1 MRLLILATTKFAP
14 TYNEKLISQ
23 INYFNSFDNMK
34 ADIFI
39 DASLV
44 EIEKMLSTSQYD
56 LIYPTTVFDYS
67 NDGSSI
73 ISFNS
78 YLYKLLEYYNINYI
92 GSPLF
97 SHLLLNDKALTNL
110 ESGMGLPNQIV
121 TRQAWI
127 ANRKSVEKKLLTF
140 KLPAIVKPN
149 TLAASLG
156 IDESSIIW
164 NTDDFGKIIDQR
176 FQSFPH
182 LTEILIESYLN
193 DATEYTVS
201 ITGNTGRYLFNVSK
215 LKSKTQHHA
224 LHSYKSK
231 LTISEK
237 RDFTYVIE
245 DNRGVL
251 YELQKHTEQLFEQM
265 HLRDMARFDYLQ
277 DKNGKLYLI
286 DANSLPALSNNYL
299 YEYISTRRLRLEQLL
314 LLICLVAQ
322 KRIGLKI
329 NTKLLE
335 EYPVEIVRALF

>member
-1 MRLLILATTKFAP
+1 MEWDCR
-14 TYNEKLISQ
+14 YH
-23 INYFNSFDNMK
+23 
-34 ADIFI
+34 
-39 DASLV
+39 
-44 EIEKMLSTSQYD
+44 
-56 LIYPTTVFDYS
+56 
-67 NDGSSI
+67 G
-73 ISFNS
+73 
-78 YLYKLLEYYNINYI
+78 
-92 GSPLF
+92 
-97 SHLLLNDKALTNL
+97 
-110 ESGMGLPNQIV
+110 
-121 TRQAWI
+121 RQAWI

-224 LHSYKSK
+224 LHSYNSK

-251 YELQKHTEQLFEQM
+251 YDCIKMELNLNLYPEYWDILPLKRPVYTHLHQL
-265 HLRDMARFDYLQ
+265 
-277 DKNGKLYLI
+277 K
-286 DANSLPALSNNYL
+286 
-299 YEYISTRRLRLEQLL
+299 
-314 LLICLVAQ
+314 C
-322 KRIGLKI
+322 
-329 NTKLLE
+329 
-335 EYPVEIVRALF
+335 

>member
-1 MRLLILATTKFAP
+1 MLIE
-14 TYNEKLISQ
+14 N
-23 INYFNSFDNMK
+23 
-34 ADIFI
+34 
-39 DASLV
+39 
-44 EIEKMLSTSQYD
+44 LS
-56 LIYPTTVFDYS
+56 
-67 NDGSSI
+67 
-73 ISFNS
+73 
-78 YLYKLLEYYNINYI
+78 
-92 GSPLF
+92 
-97 SHLLLNDKALTNL
+97 
-110 ESGMGLPNQIV
+110 
-121 TRQAWI
+121 
-127 ANRKSVEKKLLTF
+127 EKKLLTF

-224 LHSYKSK
+224 LHSYNSK

-335 EYPVEIVRALF
+335 EYPVEIVRALFKQDPDNSIIHQCFFEVFALQENINDQLH

>member
-215 LKSKTQHHA
+215 LKSTTQHHA
-224 LHSYKSK
+224 LHSYNSK

-299 YEYISTRRLRLEQLL
+299 YEYISTGRLRLEQLL

-335 EYPVEIVRALF
+335 EYPVEIVRVLF

>member
-215 LKSKTQHHA
+215 LKSKT
-224 LHSYKSK
+224 S
-231 LTISEK
+231 I
-237 RDFTYVIE
+237 
-245 DNRGVL
+245 
-251 YELQKHTEQLFEQM
+251 M
-265 HLRDMARFDYLQ
+265 HC
-277 DKNGKLYLI
+277 I
-286 DANSLPALSNNYL
+286 HIIVSLPF
-299 YEYISTRRLRLEQLL
+299 
-314 LLICLVAQ
+314 Q
-322 KRIGLKI
+322 KKEILHMLLKI
-329 NTKLLE
+329 TV
-335 EYPVEIVRALF
+335 EYYMNFKSIQNNFLSKCIFAIWPDLIICKIKMENYI

>member
-224 LHSYKSK
+224 LHSYNSK

-237 RDFTYVIE
+237 EI
-245 DNRGVL
+245 L
-251 YELQKHTEQLFEQM
+251 HML
-265 HLRDMARFDYLQ
+265 
-277 DKNGKLYLI
+277 
-286 DANSLPALSNNYL
+286 
-299 YEYISTRRLRLEQLL
+299 
-314 LLICLVAQ
+314 
-322 KRIGLKI
+322 LKI
-329 NTKLLE
+329 TV
-335 EYPVEIVRALF
+335 EYYMNFKSIQNNFLSKCIFAIWPDLIICKIKMENYI

>member
-164 NTDDFGKIIDQR
+164 NTDDFGN
-176 FQSFPH
+176 
-182 LTEILIESYLN
+182 E
-193 DATEYTVS
+193 
-201 ITGNTGRYLFNVSK
+201 
-215 LKSKTQHHA
+215 
-224 LHSYKSK
+224 
-231 LTISEK
+231 
-237 RDFTYVIE
+237 
-245 DNRGVL
+245 
-251 YELQKHTEQLFEQM
+251 
-265 HLRDMARFDYLQ
+265 
-277 DKNGKLYLI
+277 
-286 DANSLPALSNNYL
+286 
-299 YEYISTRRLRLEQLL
+299 
-314 LLICLVAQ
+314 
-322 KRIGLKI
+322 
-329 NTKLLE
+329 
-335 EYPVEIVRALF
+335 